1 MNLYRIMFFIMEV
14 GYLGLTLQAPDL
26 RAKLTGFVLLIANG
40 LIFYR

>member
-1 MNLYRIMFFIMEV
+1 MTLYRIMFFIMEV